1 MKRIALILTLAAIFA
16 VVTVA
21 TAPGIVVAQD
31 DPAKEEKKEAEAAE
45 KIAKEEK
52 EEAAKTGDP
61 KEKEEAKKA
70 EEVAKEEK
78 KEAEKK
84 EKEEKKKKEMPKT
97 GGIDLSGAAFVGLAT
112 TALLIGGGLL
122 VRRARR

>member
-21 TAPGIVVAQD
+21 SAPAIAVAQPD

-45 KIAKEEK
+45 KIAKEEE
-52 EEAAKTGDP
+52 EEAKKTGDP

-70 EEVAKEEK
+70 KEVAKEEK
-78 KEAEKK
+78 KEA
-84 EKEEKKKKEMPKT
+84 EEKKKKEMPKT
-97 GGIDLSGAAFVGLAT
+97 GGFDLHGAAFLGLGTA
-112 TALLIGGGLL
+112 ALLIGGGLL
-122 VRRARR
+122 LRRAGR